1 MKIVNMKPEDLIPM
15 ENNPRLNDGAVE
27 SVANSIKE
35 FGFKVP
41 IVCTSEKIIIAGH
54 TRQRAA
60 LKLGLKEV
68 PVIIADDLTPEQVKA
83 FNVVDNRTAE
93 LAKWNFELLGPALQE
108 LTDFGFDL
116 KDFGWDEAGLGA
128 LLGVDKDGALENP
141 EIEGED
147 DRRGRIILV
156 YRDEDEKRIWMNR
169 LDLDSDKV
177 VYTIEDLNISAE
189 EADEAIAGE

>member
-128 LLGVDKDGALENP
+128 LLGCEKENP
-141 EIEGED
+141 LAEPDISGDD

-156 YRDEDEKRIWMNR
+156 YRDEEEKAIWCKR
-169 LDLDSDKV
+169 LEVDGSKV
-177 VYTIEDLNISAE
+177 VYTIEDLDVTQE
-189 EADEAIAGE
+189 EADEALGN